1 MGGGGEEDEAVSD
14 EDRLNREVAG
24 EEGGV
29 AAEEKVVEGWVG
41 REGEPRGRD
50 GVEGVELDGGGG
62 VGVGENGMAMADWG
76 CGGGGR
82 RRRIFVNVNFFYQM
96 GKKIHV
102 VSSAYQTLTRGSQC
116 HCLTINVQL

>member
-41 REGEPRGRD
+41 REGEPRGGD
-50 GVEGVELDGGGG
+50 GIEGVELDDGGR
-62 VGVGENGMAMADWG
+62 VGVGENGVERKK
-76 CGGGGR
+76 GR
-82 RRRIFVNVNFFYQM
+82 ERRGVYETAPRV
-96 GKKIHV
+96 GD
-102 VSSAYQTLTRGSQC
+102 
-116 HCLTINVQL
+116 